1 MFTSTTIPFLL
12 LSLLPSLVHAS
23 GGLNI
28 FKLHTDIY
36 ALAMSL
42 TLLVFATI
50 IFEVSIHALKHAYH
64 HNEIVSEIIHKVNAE
79 LTVLGFISIMTIL
92 IVQNF
97 SGNEFIAEW
106 LGEFEIAHVWLFFI
120 GLMFVIEA
128 ILMIYISNKEISRC
142 RFDLFL

>member
-1 MFTSTTIPFLL
+1 M
-12 LSLLPSLVHAS
+12 
-23 GGLNI
+23 
-28 FKLHTDIY
+28 
-36 ALAMSL
+36 
-42 TLLVFATI
+42 
-50 IFEVSIHALKHAYH
+50 
-64 HNEIVSEIIHKVNAE
+64 SEIIHKVNAE

-92 IVQNF
+92 IVQNS

-142 RFDLFL
+142 RFDLFI